1 MIVSKGG
8 QKMAKRTFG
17 TSIDEKVIQGFK
29 VACAKNNIPMNTVM
43 EIFMKAYAE
52 GRFKTE
58 IQYESQS
65 EEK

>member
-1 MIVSKGG
+1 
-8 QKMAKRTFG
+8 MAKKTFG
-17 TSIDEKVIQGFK
+17 TSIDEKIIQGFK

-43 EIFMKAYAE
+43 ELFMIAYAQ

-58 IQYESQS
+58 IQYEESQY